1 MEYLYCYVKIEI
13 YNAEQY
19 NIILCRYLLHSFFT
33 RDQFGSYA
41 MELIYS
47 ANLIFVIT
55 LNILFFFSGICL
67 NSLVIVSFWRSVQLR
82 KRLCYFTI
90 MVLSCCDLLVVL
102 TTNPFTGLVAMLWL
116 TEKSNVFSGWLMI
129 LRVLSFMSIGSSL
142 VALFVMN
149 FDQYLATHYPIFH
162 RTSVTKGNLLTLF
175 TFLVIFEITVTAMS
189 TNDSVISYQVGVII
203 FCTIFILPMLLINY
217 KLFTIVR
224 KSRRNNEMK
233 KSFSLKNI
241 PCCLLVIA
249 CLMASSIPAFVYV
262 VLRLTSK
269 EKERTLD
276 SAQFV
281 ELWGITTAS
290 MNSTFNCLIFYW
302 KNKILRSEGI
312 KVIRSMKIRQRVE
325 SCSVHTEQPD
335 NNV

>member
-102 TTNPFTGLVAMLWL
+102 TNHPFTGLVAMLWL
-116 TEKSNVFSGWLMI
+116 TEKSNVFPGWLMI

-149 FDQYLATHYPIFH
+149 FDQYLATHCPIFH

-189 TNDSVISYQVGVII
+189 TNDFVISHQVCVLIICII
-203 FCTIFILPMLLINY
+203 FIFPMLFINY
-217 KLFTIVR
+217 KLLTIAR
-224 KSRRNNEMK
+224 KSRRNNQMK

-241 PCCLLVIA
+241 IMLLAGNRLSNGVIHSIFGLCCTKTNFQGETKY
-249 CLMASSIPAFVYV
+249 S
-262 VLRLTSK
+262 R
-269 EKERTLD
+269 
-276 SAQFV
+276 
-281 ELWGITTAS
+281 
-290 MNSTFNCLIFYW
+290 
-302 KNKILRSEGI
+302 
-312 KVIRSMKIRQRVE
+312 
-325 SCSVHTEQPD
+325 
-335 NNV
+335 

>member
-1 MEYLYCYVKIEI
+1 MVDWKDQCIHWVADDSPHALKYV
-13 YNAEQY
+13 
-19 NIILCRYLLHSFFT
+19 HW
-33 RDQFGSYA
+33 
-41 MELIYS
+41 
-47 ANLIFVIT
+47 
-55 LNILFFFSGICL
+55 FFFSR
-67 NSLVIVSFWRSVQLR
+67 SFRDEFWSI
-82 KRLCYFTI
+82 FGDT
-90 MVLSCCDLLVVL
+90 LSNLS
-102 TTNPFTGLVAMLWL
+102 
-116 TEKSNVFSGWLMI
+116 SNI
-129 LRVLSFMSIGSSL
+129 R
-142 VALFVMN
+142 
-149 FDQYLATHYPIFH
+149 Y
-162 RTSVTKGNLLTLF
+162 TKGNLLT
-175 TFLVIFEITVTAMS
+175 AMS
-189 TNDSVISYQVGVII
+189 TNDFVISYQVGVLI
-203 FCTIFILPMLLINY
+203 FCIIFILPMLFINY
-217 KLFTIVR
+217 KLFTIAR

-241 PCCLLVIA
+241 SCCLLVIA

-302 KNKILRSEGI
+302 KNKILHSEGM